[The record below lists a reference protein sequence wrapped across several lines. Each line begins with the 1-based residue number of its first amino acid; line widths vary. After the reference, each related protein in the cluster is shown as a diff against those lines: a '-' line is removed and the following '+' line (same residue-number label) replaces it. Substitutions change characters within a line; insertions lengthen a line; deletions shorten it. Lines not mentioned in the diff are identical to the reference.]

1 MRFRTGA
8 AAESKSKSGQS
19 TMETHRLVLPE
30 DLNQYGYLFGGR
42 LLRWVD
48 EASWIAASLDLPR
61 CRFVTMGMD
70 EVVFR
75 HSVQE
80 GTILSI
86 LSEQKKLG
94 TTSVTYEVTVRRG
107 KGRDSEPIFTT
118 RVTFVN
124 VDEHGDKVVIE
135 T

>member
-1 MRFRTGA
+1 
-8 AAESKSKSGQS
+8 
-19 TMETHRLVLPE
+19 METYRLVLPE
-30 DLNQYGYLFGGR
+30 DLNHYGFLFGGR

-48 EASWIAASLDLPR
+48 EASWIAASLDFPA
-61 CRFVTMGMD
+61 CRFVTIGMD

-75 HSVQE
+75 HSVRD

-86 LSEQKKLG
+86 RSEKQQEG
-94 TTSVTYEVTVRRG
+94 STSVTYEVTVCLG
-107 KGRDSEPIFTT
+107 KAGDGDPIFTT

-124 VDEHGDKVVIE
+124 VDEHGEKVVIG

>member
-1 MRFRTGA
+1 
-8 AAESKSKSGQS
+8 
-19 TMETHRLVLPE
+19 METHRLVLPE
-30 DLNQYGYLFGGR
+30 DLNHYGFLFGGR

-48 EASWIAASLDLPR
+48 EASWIAASLDFPR
-61 CRFVTMGMD
+61 CRFVTIGMD

-86 LSEQKKLG
+86 RSKQQRLG

-107 KGRDSEPIFTT
+107 KVSDGDPIFTT

-124 VDEHGDKVVIE
+124 VDEHGDKVVIA